1 MNTEQWTALI
11 YEELPGEAAQEYFVK
26 WHFQAPPGSGKV
38 RRRSG
43 ARCPLINIQVG
54 ARPAARTDSPP
65 GVTQTYQGKVPLC
78 SSRCSCLQT
87 TPLPVLGK
95 TGPRKQSLQPIM
107 LDLLVSREGFQH
119 QKQPHLCMNAASN
132 RSYEITYFVGRLE
145 HWAGSWNIPT
155 DNGVHQKGF
164 SVLSELPG

>member
-1 MNTEQWTALI
+1 MTLSPASSTRFSI
-11 YEELPGEAAQEYFVK
+11 
-26 WHFQAPPGSGKV
+26 KV

-87 TPLPVLGK
+87 TPLPMLGK

-119 QKQPHLCMNAASN
+119 QKQPRLGMNAASALHGSALQSTKHQLQL
-132 RSYEITYFVGRLE
+132 RE
-145 HWAGSWNIPT
+145 HLLCRTP
-155 DNGVHQKGF
+155 
-164 SVLSELPG
+164 

>member
-1 MNTEQWTALI
+1 MTLSSSTRFSI
-11 YEELPGEAAQEYFVK
+11 
-26 WHFQAPPGSGKV
+26 KV
-38 RRRSG
+38 RRSG

-87 TPLPVLGK
+87 TPLPMLGK

-119 QKQPHLCMNAASN
+119 QKQPRLCMNAASA
-132 RSYEITYFVGRLE
+132 L
-145 HWAGSWNIPT
+145 HGSALQCTKHQPQLRDHLLCRT